1 MILPGREPAPLPE
14 GGHPASRA
22 ASDLI
27 PNAEDPDQQA
37 HSRGQTAGTTPSKVK
52 KKPNIY

>member
-1 MILPGREPAPLPE
+1 MILPGREPASLPE
-14 GGHPASRA
+14 GGHPTPGA

-52 KKPNIY
+52 EKPLY

>member
-14 GGHPASRA
+14 GGHPAPGA

-52 KKPNIY
+52 EKLILY